1 MKSIECDVIG
11 QGPPDNERINEDI
24 GSDRISQEPLSL
36 SLYLYLSIYLHQDR
50 TRQPRNI
57 VPANCRSLGIHE
69 RINCINKL
77 FLTDGKSIA
86 NGMKSVVS

>member
-36 SLYLYLSIYLHQDR
+36 SIYIYLSIYIKIGRANLVISL
-50 TRQPRNI
+50 I
-57 VPANCRSLGIHE
+57 VGLWVY
-69 RINCINKL
+69 
-77 FLTDGKSIA
+77 T
-86 NGMKSVVS
+86 NGSTV

>member
-36 SLYLYLSIYLHQDR
+36 PIYIYLSIYIKIGRANLVISF
-50 TRQPRNI
+50 PLI
-57 VPANCRSLGIHE
+57 VGLWVY
-69 RINCINKL
+69 
-77 FLTDGKSIA
+77 T
-86 NGMKSVVS
+86 NGSTV

>member
-36 SLYLYLSIYLHQDR
+36 SIYIYLSIYIKIGRANLVISL
-50 TRQPRNI
+50 I
-57 VPANCRSLGIHE
+57 VDLWVY
-69 RINCINKL
+69 
-77 FLTDGKSIA
+77 T
-86 NGMKSVVS
+86 NGSTV